1 MVVQRRKGCTDK
13 ALRHTGKRRLS
24 NVCTTGAGSL
34 SMGLMNVRFAAFLF
48 WVACAMPLGAAECS
62 IEDCL
67 DIESHLQR
75 LECYDVAARQIRR
88 QQPVAEQ
95 PVPEERSPVESD
107 RPAGTSETSAPRPPS
122 QPDEVVM
129 EEKVVRQESP
139 VAKEN
144 TVAEKTVRK
153 EKKNRFSWIPFV
165 GKKTQDKKEK
175 QRLQI
180 ESKIVA
186 VRKSPGGQHIMTLA
200 NGQVWAE
207 NEAGAADI
215 EANQSVTIV
224 QQRFNFVMHLTSG
237 RFVVV
242 HEVD

>member
-1 MVVQRRKGCTDK
+1 
-13 ALRHTGKRRLS
+13 
-24 NVCTTGAGSL
+24 
-34 SMGLMNVRFAAFLF
+34 MGLMNVRFAAFLF
-48 WVACAMPLGAAECS
+48 WVACAMPLGAAERS

-95 PVPEERSPVESD
+95 PVPKERSPVESD

-165 GKKTQDKKEK
+165 GKKRRTKKK
-175 QRLQI
+175 SSGYRLNP
-180 ESKIVA
+180 
-186 VRKSPGGQHIMTLA
+186 KSSRCVNPP
-200 NGQVWAE
+200 
-207 NEAGAADI
+207 AGNI
-215 EANQSVTIV
+215 S
-224 QQRFNFVMHLTSG
+224 
-237 RFVVV
+237 
-242 HEVD
+242 